1 MFELKGTLKK
11 AMPSFKNAPSP
22 RIRKVNKSEKKN
34 GLWTI
39 AFLDELLLVLAKLIP
54 KRPGVNPFRFYPI
67 G

>member
-11 AMPSFKNAPSP
+11 AMPSFKNAPKP

-39 AFLDELLLVLAKLIP
+39 AFLDELLLVLAKFIP
-54 KRPGVNPFRFYPI
+54 KRIGVNP
-67 G
+67 